1 MYFYTQKRGALC
13 EKYSIESAM
22 LREIRCKFHQ
32 LNYSDNANFDS
43 HNLGRNFMKSN
54 SSSLHRVKFSLAA
67 LLAVL
72 AFGASA
78 AESKVTLTGAEETPA
93 VTTAATGSGII
104 TVNADKSVSG
114 SVTTQGL
121 VGTAA
126 HVHVGAPGKKG
137 PPAITLEKA
146 GDGVWKVPAGSTFT
160 DEQYAS
166 YQAGNLY
173 INVHSADNKGGE
185 IRGQLKP

>member
-1 MYFYTQKRGALC
+1 
-13 EKYSIESAM
+13 
-22 LREIRCKFHQ
+22 
-32 LNYSDNANFDS
+32 
-43 HNLGRNFMKSN
+43 MKSN

-72 AFGASA
+72 AFGVSA

-126 HVHVGAPGKKG
+126 HIHVGAPGKKG